1 MSAPVLIVDDSL
13 TVRMNLRQH
22 LGGAGLDTV
31 VCATVAE
38 ARRALAENRF
48 SLIVLDV
55 LLPDG
60 DGVDL
65 LKEIRGN
72 PVTRDIAVMLL
83 STEAEVRD
91 RIRGLQTGADDY
103 LGKPYEP
110 AYLVARARELV
121 RTGNEA
127 AGAAETILV
136 IDDSVTY
143 REALRD
149 ELERAEFCVIT
160 ASSGEEGLRIAAE
173 RQPAA
178 IIVDGILPGA
188 DGASVIRRI
197 RLDVALRG
205 TPCLLLTGSDDVGAE
220 IRALESGADAFI
232 RKEEEVAV
240 VLARLTATL
249 RSAGTQSERALAG
262 RSPAASLHAPK
273 RILTVDDS
281 ETYLHAV
288 ADSLRGAGYEVVPA
302 RSGEE
307 ALDLLAVQP
316 VDCILLDLLMP
327 GIGGEETCRRIKAAP
342 TMRDTPIIML
352 TALEDREVMIRGLSA
367 GADDYIAKSGEFDV
381 LRARVLAQMRR
392 RQFEDENRRIRE
404 ELLRKELEAAEARA
418 AVEDQLRQT
427 QKMEALGQLT
437 GGIAHDFNNLLGVI
451 VSNADLLLDFVKG
464 DPQPTEL
471 TNEILASAAHGAAL
485 THRLLAFARQQ
496 SLSSQIVE
504 LNAQLPRVVMI
515 LQRTLGEQVAI
526 KAVLGG
532 DLWLTSV
539 DPTQI
544 EDALLNLA
552 INARDAMPG
561 GGSLTIETAN
571 MQLDE
576 HYAALHP
583 DVTPGDYVMLAM
595 TDTGTGMPPEVIERA
610 TEPFFTTKEIGKGT
624 GLGLSM
630 IYGFAK
636 QSGGHLNIYS
646 EVGVGTTIR
655 LYLPRAHSEHA
666 PATPPIRPRRPLPT
680 GGEAILL
687 VDDNAALRR
696 ATLRRLTGLGYRVE
710 EAEDGP
716 AALALLEAGER
727 FDLLFTDIGLPRGM
741 NGCEL
746 AEEARRRHPGLGVL
760 LTTGYGDH
768 GGQNGTGGTH
778 LQHLIRKPYRSDEL
792 ATALRA
798 ALADGGGRDSAV

>member
-22 LGGAGLDTV
+22 LGGAGLETV
-31 VCATVAE
+31 VCANVAE

-48 SLIVLDV
+48 SLVVLDV

-72 PVTRDIAVMLL
+72 PVTRDVAVMLL

-110 AYLVARARELV
+110 AYLIARARELV
-121 RTGNEA
+121 RNGNEA
-127 AGAAETILV
+127 PGAAETILV

-178 IIVDGILPGA
+178 IIVDGILPGV

-197 RLDVALRG
+197 RLDAALRG

-220 IRALESGADAFI
+220 IRALESGADAFV

-240 VLARLTATL
+240 VLAKLTATL
-249 RSAGTQSERALAG
+249 RSAGTQTG

-281 ETYLHAV
+281 ETYLQAV

-352 TALEDREVMIRGLSA
+352 TAIEDREVMIRGFSA

-451 VSNADLLLDFVKG
+451 VSNGDLLLDLLKG

-471 TNEILASAAHGAAL
+471 TNEIIASAAHGAAL

-496 SLSSQIVE
+496 SLSSQIIE
-504 LNAQLPRVVMI
+504 LNAQLPRVITI
-515 LQRTLGEQVAI
+515 LQRTLGEQIAI
-526 KAVLGG
+526 RPVLG
-532 DLWLTSV
+532 DELWLTNV

-561 GGSLTIETAN
+561 GGTLTIETAN

-576 HYAALHP
+576 HYAVLHP

-595 TDTGTGMPPEVIERA
+595 TDSGTGMPPEVIERVV
-610 TEPFFTTKEIGKGT
+610 EPFFTTKEIGKGT

-630 IYGFAK
+630 VYGFAK
-636 QSGGHLNIYS
+636 QSRGHLNIYS

-655 LYLPRAHSEHA
+655 LYLPRAHGESTPITTTVRSERA
-666 PATPPIRPRRPLPT
+666 LPT
-680 GGEAILL
+680 GGEVILL

-696 ATLRRLTGLGYRVE
+696 ATLRRLTGFGYRVE

-716 AALALLEAGER
+716 TALALLDSGER

-746 AEEARRRHPGLGVL
+746 AEEARRRQPGLGVL

-768 GGQNGTGGTH
+768 GGQTGTEGADR
-778 LQHLIRKPYRSDEL
+778 QHLIRKPYRSDEL
-792 ATALRA
+792 AAAVRA
-798 ALADGGGRDSAV
+798 ALADGSGRDGPI